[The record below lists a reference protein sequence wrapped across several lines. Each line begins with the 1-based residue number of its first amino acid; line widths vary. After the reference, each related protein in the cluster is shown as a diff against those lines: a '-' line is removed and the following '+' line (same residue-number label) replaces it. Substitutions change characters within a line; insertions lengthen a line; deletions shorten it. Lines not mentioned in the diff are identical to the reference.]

1 MARDILAVPI
11 AGVGCERIFS
21 EAGDVVTYRRNRLNP
36 STVSDIMISKLH
48 WKNSRNEM
56 SLISDVA
63 DEENVEELMAEKED
77 AQLAEMFGFS
87 DVEDTAVDEDDYN
100 SADERLEVPVSRQRR
115 EYRQA
120 NPSGS
125 RPEGSHRGH
134 KRSAPSTAAVQP
146 VQRFYGRNN

>member
-11 AGVGCERIFS
+11 ADVGCKCIFS
-21 EAGDVVTYRRNRLNP
+21 EARDVVTYRRNWLNS
-36 STVSDIMISKLH
+36 STVSNIMISKLH

-56 SLISDVA
+56 SFISDVA

-100 SADERLEVPVSRQRR
+100 SADEFSARGIGLNRENNHGKYVHVARKRR
-115 EYRQA
+115 A
-120 NPSGS
+120 HTPPSPCQTS
-125 RPEGSHRGH
+125 SHLYLLTSS
-134 KRSAPSTAAVQP
+134 KKITIS
-146 VQRFYGRNN
+146 